1 MAAWDIKGALR
12 RFDGDI
18 DDLLD
23 ISAELIRGEMV
34 KSATYFKAVDTGNYR
49 SSFAWRREGRH
60 TRRVFN
66 PVSYA
71 IFIELGTRF
80 MAARPVMRLG
90 LLNSKNTLRK
100 IGINLS

>member
-1 MAAWDIKGALR
+1 MAWDIKGALR
-12 RFDGDI
+12 RYDGAVE
-18 DDLLD
+18 DLLD
-23 ISAELIRGEMV
+23 ATSELMTGEMV
-34 KSATYFKAVDTGNYR
+34 KAATYFRAVVTGNYR
-49 SSFAWRREGRH
+49 SSFRWRKIGKGK
-60 TRRVFN
+60 RRIFN

-90 LLNSKNTLRK
+90 LLNSKNVLRK